1 MANNRVRVAISAAS
15 LVAGGMVAMAGAAPA
30 SATPTNCSVSR
41 STYSASAQCNSGT
54 GQFRVWAT
62 CESPISGTRGVYYGD
77 WKNAGYTSVV
87 SCPVTSGQHW
97 YAVVAGYQ
105 T

>member
-1 MANNRVRVAISAAS
+1 
-15 LVAGGMVAMAGAAPA
+15 
-30 SATPTNCSVSR
+30 
-41 STYSASAQCNSGT
+41 
-54 GQFRVWAT
+54 VWAT
-62 CESPISGTRGVYYGD
+62 CESPISGTRGVYYGA

-87 SCPVTSGQHW
+87 SCPITSGQHW